1 MKPKLIWI
9 TLELAN
15 SFAIKTLKQ
24 REAELGCKSIETCEK
39 ELLKD
44 IADGK
49 YPEFAPKKD

>member
-1 MKPKLIWI
+1 MKNKLFFIS
-9 TLELAN
+9 LELVNYVA
-15 SFAIKTLKQ
+15 SQTLKK

-49 YPEFAPKKD
+49 YPEFAQKKD